1 MDFRKILVS
10 NRFKF
15 ELLNNLKLNYEK
27 ISRFIQSVFPCFRRH
42 Y

>member
-15 ELLNNLKLNYEK
+15 GLLNQFNINLKTKKHEK
-27 ISRFIQSVFPCFRRH
+27 VLCKSK
-42 Y
+42 

>member
-27 ISRFIQSVFPCFRRH
+27 ISRFI
-42 Y
+42 

>member
-15 ELLNNLKLNYEK
+15 ELLKSNLILIKT
-27 ISRFIQSVFPCFRRH
+27 FQS
-42 Y
+42 